1 MSYNCTSGVREIYTG
16 VPQGSILGPLLF
28 LIFFNDITDV
38 INHAKIVKYADDTV
52 LYVADKETQSI
63 QTQLVMDMES
73 IAVWLKENELIINLK
88 KGKTE
93 SLLLGTAKRRNMQSE
108 PLEVTIP
115 CPDRITINGPNEYKY
130 LGVYVDGTLNLNSQF
145 EKCFKNV
152 SGRLRLLVKI
162 RDHLDLHSAKV
173 IYRAIIV
180 PIFTYC
186 GIL

>member
-1 MSYNCTSGVREIYTG
+1 
-16 VPQGSILGPLLF
+16 
-28 LIFFNDITDV
+28 
-38 INHAKIVKYADDTV
+38 
-52 LYVADKETQSI
+52 
-63 QTQLVMDMES
+63 MES

-115 CPDRITINGPNEYKY
+115 CPDRITINNGTDEYKY

-145 EKCFKNV
+145 EKCFKKE

-162 RDHLDLHSAKV
+162 RDHLDLPSAKV
-173 IYRAIIV
+173 IYRAMIM

-186 GIL
+186 GILQLNPNRSQLNRLSSFHDRSISVVFIGKHASQNLPTVVNANKSRARKLGRKCLNNDM

>member
-1 MSYNCTSGVREIYTG
+1 
-16 VPQGSILGPLLF
+16 
-28 LIFFNDITDV
+28 
-38 INHAKIVKYADDTV
+38 
-52 LYVADKETQSI
+52 
-63 QTQLVMDMES
+63 MES

-93 SLLLGTAKRRNMQSE
+93 SLLFGTAKRRNMQSE

-130 LGVYVDGTLNLNSQF
+130 LGVYVDGTLNLNFQF
-145 EKCFKNV
+145 EKCFKKA

-162 RDHLDLHSAKV
+162 RDHLDLPSAKV
-173 IYRAIIV
+173 IYRAMIM

-186 GIL
+186 GILQLNPNRSQLNRLSSFHDRSISVVFNGKHASQNLPAVVAKCQQVKSMQASPKMP